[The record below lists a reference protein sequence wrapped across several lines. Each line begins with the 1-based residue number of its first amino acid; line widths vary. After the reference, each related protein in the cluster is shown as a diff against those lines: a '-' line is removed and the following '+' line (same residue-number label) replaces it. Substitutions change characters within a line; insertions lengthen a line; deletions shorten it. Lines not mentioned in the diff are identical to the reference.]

1 MRISVRRAVKV
12 LSQSDV
18 HSQLDVVWR
27 QLRRT
32 KKRSRRD
39 KISVSP
45 K

>member
-12 LSQSDV
+12 LNQSDV
-18 HSQLDVVWR
+18 RSQLDVVQR
-27 QLRRT
+27 KLCRT
-32 KKRSRRD
+32 KKRSRHD